1 MKTKNII
8 IFFIAVVVGILGALF
23 LYYEG
28 PEYIQSRYFYEVDR
42 GTRGAIGDA
51 FGGTVGPIIAWFASI
66 LTFLA
71 FYIQYDANKD
81 QRDQF
86 NKQAND
92 IVIERFENR
101 FFELVRLHREN
112 VNEQNIQNKIFG
124 RKAFTTYYFE
134 LRYIYFVLES
144 MHDNFPTETRLNKEQ
159 LTNLAYLIFFY
170 GIGHASD
177 SVFSHILPQ
186 INSKQFFKDT
196 IDKLEKEKKM
206 YSDFLREKARYES
219 EKKVKN
225 TKLKD
230 LEIVHN
236 GKKAVFILL
245 YEPFTGHGTK
255 IGHYYR
261 HLFQTVKY
269 VDSQKH
275 DVFKHKDNEIKYSYV
290 KILRAQLSN
299 FEQVILYYN
308 SISVL
313 GKNWISDG
321 YIQEYHLLTNLPLS
335 FADFGVQPDKKF
347 EVEIA
352 ADPTFFDW
360 EMLKDS
366 FH

>member
-8 IFFIAVVVGILGALF
+8 IFSVAAVVGFLGMLF
-23 LYYEG
+23 LYFEG
-28 PEYIQSRYFYEVDR
+28 PEFVQSRYFYEGDK

-51 FGGTVGPIIAWFASI
+51 FGGTAGPVIAWFAAI

-71 FYIQYDANKD
+71 FYIQYLANKD
-81 QRDQF
+81 QKDQF
-86 NKQAND
+86 DKQAKD

-112 VNEQNIQNKIFG
+112 VDEQNIQNKIFG

-144 MHDNFPTETRLNKEQ
+144 MHDKFPTNTRLNKEQ

-170 GIGHASD
+170 GIGHASN

-186 INSKQFFKDT
+186 INSQQFFKET
-196 IDKLEKEKKM
+196 VEKLEKQKKM
-206 YSDFLREKARYES
+206 YSDFMREKARYES

-225 TKLKD
+225 TRLKD

-275 DVFKHKDNEIKYSYV
+275 EVFQHEDNEIKYSYV

-308 SISVL
+308 SISIL
-313 GKNWISDG
+313 GKAWITDDF
-321 YIQEYHLLTNLPLS
+321 IKNYHLLTNLPLS
-335 FADFGVQPDKKF
+335 FADFGIIPQEKF
-347 EVEIA
+347 
-352 ADPTFFDW
+352 ADIIKIENNFFDW

-366 FH
+366 FK

>member
-1 MKTKNII
+1 MKTKTII
-8 IFFIAVVVGILGALF
+8 IFFVAPVVGVLGALF

-28 PEYIQSRYFYEVDR
+28 PEFVQSRYFYDTDR
-42 GTRGAIGDA
+42 GNRGAIGDA
-51 FGGTVGPIIAWFASI
+51 FGGTAGPVIAWFASI

-71 FYIQYDANKD
+71 FYIQYEANKD

-86 NKQAND
+86 AKQADD

-101 FFELVRLHREN
+101 FFELIRLHREN
-112 VNEQNIQNKIFG
+112 VDEQNIQNKILG

-144 MHDNFPTETRLNKEQ
+144 KHDEFPTDKRLDKEQ

-170 GIGHASD
+170 GIGHVSD

-186 INSKQFFKDT
+186 INSLQFFKVT
-196 IDKLEKEKKM
+196 IEKLEKEKKM
-206 YSDFLREKARYES
+206 YSDFARDKARYES

-225 TKLKD
+225 TRLKD
-230 LEIVHN
+230 LEVEHK
-236 GKKAVFILL
+236 GKKAIFILH

-269 VDSQKH
+269 VDSQEHK
-275 DVFKHKDNEIKYSYV
+275 VFKDKDNKIKYEYV

-308 SISVL
+308 SICIL
-313 GKNWISDG
+313 GNTWISNG
-321 YIQEYHLLTNLPLS
+321 YIKNYHLLTNLPLS
-335 FADFGVQPDKKF
+335 FADFGIQPDKKF
-347 EVEIA
+347 KAEMV
-352 ADPTFFDW
+352 ADPNFFDW